1 MANIIQGL
9 NINNAEGQDKITS
22 TDKITAGYFSNGNGS
37 LLAADIWSGSIADS
51 NEEYYFNIQQAHP
64 DSSSANT
71 QFSVAYGHGGGSGS
85 NTIGDTVEGPT
96 EAIYK
101 QWASI
106 LLSENEVTGGFRIST
121 NEGLNPSGKALADGT
136 RDEDIYVL
144 VGKRARFKDRINK
157 KNWTIALSGRQ
168 GNASGSGVL
177 YLTDDSNII
186 EATSTVAG
194 PRYNII
200 SGSDG
205 TAYSA
210 SSWKTYG
217 WFYPDMGAMV
227 FSQTELSASIPGVAS
242 GSARTSFGGAHHHA
256 DNGGTT
262 RTTASFVKGGT
273 GIASAS
279 LGFGPNLDNS
289 GNSRNA
295 LRFINCLQPT
305 GAYMKFRS
313 EEDRTSVSYFCRV
326 KASQVNFS
334 NNPTFVSGS
343 DADIRIPSMRGNPT
357 VYATGIQLYNN
368 FGDIVAVGKLSTPVK
383 KNFSSEVTIKVRL
396 DF

>member
-1 MANIIQGL
+1 MPNIVQGL
-9 NINNAEGQDKITS
+9 QIIATEGQDKITS

-37 LLAADIWSGSIADS
+37 LFAADIWSGSLANS
-51 NEEYYFNIQQAHP
+51 NENYYFNIQQAHP

-71 QFSVAYGHGGGSGS
+71 QFSVAYGHIGGSGS
-85 NTIGDTVEGPT
+85 NTISDTIEGPT

-101 QWASI
+101 QWANI
-106 LLSENEVTGGFRIST
+106 LLAENEVTGGFKISQVGSHP
-121 NEGLNPSGKALADGT
+121 NSLSDGT
-136 RDEDIYVL
+136 RDEDIYIL

-157 KNWTIALSGRQ
+157 KNWTIALSGKQ
-168 GNASGSGVL
+168 ASNSGSGIL
-177 YLTDDSNII
+177 YLTDDSNTA

-200 SGSDG
+200 SGSVG
-205 TAYSA
+205 NAYSA
-210 SSWKTYG
+210 SAWKTYG
-217 WFYPDMGAMV
+217 WFYPDMGTMI

-242 GSARTSFGGAHHHA
+242 GSATGVNVGS
-256 DNGGTT
+256 GTT
-262 RTTASFVKGGT
+262 RITASFVKGGT
-273 GIASAS
+273 QIASES
-279 LGFGPNLDNS
+279 LGFAPNPTNE
-289 GNSRNA
+289 GNPANA

-305 GAYMKFRS
+305 GAYLKFRS
-313 EEDRTSVSYFCRV
+313 EEDQTSVSYFCRV

-343 DADIRIPSMRGNPT
+343 QSDIRIKSMRGNPT

-383 KNFSSEVTIKVRL
+383 KNFSSEVTIKVKL
-396 DF
+396 AF